1 MANILQG
8 KRQFRNIAP
17 SDERI
22 VTKDFR
28 AKRPVLSTF
37 AEFIRRRNAPEACA
51 LGVARSG
58 RPVPKQRARRE
69 TLPAGIATG
78 FGDAPDARRF
88 RAERQETQTGNARRP
103 VPAQEQVFEP
113 GAAFSCGRQ
122 TLFGTRVP
130 AGRGTSLLFAKQ
142 DGHDGRSRPP
152 PEDVR
157 EEVPQPS
164 PLSGKEPMTKRFRAR
179 TQQET
184 NLIKRYENG

>member
-37 AEFIRRRNAPEACA
+37 AGFIRRRNAPEACA
-51 LGVARSG
+51 ARSG

-69 TLPAGIATG
+69 TFPAGIATG
-78 FGDAPDARRF
+78 LGDAPDARRF

-152 PEDVR
+152 EDVR
-157 EEVPQPS
+157 EEAPQPS
-164 PLSGKEPMTKRFRAR
+164 PFSGKEPMTKRFRTR
-179 TQQET
+179 TQRET